1 MVDARLLSS
10 NRDSSSN
17 VVLQFKRRKKHCFLN
32 NQCIRCYKNI
42 RIKIAVLWFHG
53 PRHIEQIDV
62 RFLNRTQDR
71 NDVSTCNLVQMWSRH
86 RYTTLF
92 SLNFKI
98 LFEILIMVKIM
109 IQNILS
115 MIMCLMLPHT
125 FVPSMTSMGCLTF
138 KLEMFQY
145 LTNQRRCYVTIATN
159 V

>member
-1 MVDARLLSS
+1 MVDARLSSS

-32 NQCIRCYKNI
+32 NQCIRCNKNI
-42 RIKIAVLWFHG
+42 RIKISVLWFHG

-98 LFEILIMVKIM
+98 LFEILIMVKSNM
-109 IQNILS
+109 IGRFMVAMVTDS
-115 MIMCLMLPHT
+115 KHSKHDY
-125 FVPSMTSMGCLTF
+125 VS
-138 KLEMFQY
+138 
-145 LTNQRRCYVTIATN
+145 YVTTYLCPKYDIDGLFN
-159 V
+159 F